1 MSIKRRE
8 CLLMRARPLGAAK
21 EISSRMVDVQ
31 VVDGALLLD
40 PDLAW
45 AGPTNTVLIKGW
57 KSH

>member
-1 MSIKRRE
+1 
-8 CLLMRARPLGAAK
+8 MRARPLGAAK